1 MGHLR
6 IDGEEVELSGARMV
20 WQRATSG
27 GRRGFVFQVTAYGRR
42 RMLHLAA
49 WAPADRIGDLT
60 GQMVPLLASG
70 PDAAV
75 DGRLFASG
83 EVRFGRV
90 RDDLAILS
98 VDGTVEAL
106 DPESDARSVV
116 EADIR
121 AILSAVLERSRCVA
135 CGLALGENVGE
146 RDEFVGGHRVRR
158 PIVPATCGACTGFAE
173 TPRHCPTCGDAYEAD
188 AVQSLGD
195 MASVAY
201 TATCRAGHTFS
212 GNVSSEAR

>member
-1 MGHLR
+1 MGYLR
-6 IDGEEVELSGARMV
+6 IDGEEVELNGARLV

-27 GRRGFVFQVTAYGRR
+27 GRRGFLFQVTAHGRR

-49 WAPADRIGDLT
+49 WAPGDRLGDLT

-75 DGRLFASG
+75 DGRLFAAG

-98 VDGTVEAL
+98 VDGIVEAL
-106 DPESDARSVV
+106 DPESDARSRV

-121 AILSAVLERSRCVA
+121 ATVTAILERTRCVA
-135 CGLALGENVGE
+135 CGGALGGHVGE
-146 RDEFVGGHRVRR
+146 RDEFAGGHRVRR
-158 PIVPATCGACTGFAE
+158 PVLPVVCPGCVGFAE
-173 TPRHCPTCGDAYEAD
+173 TPRHCPTCGEGYDPD
-188 AVQSLGD
+188 DVQSLGD
-195 MASVAY
+195 ASSLAY
-201 TATCRAGHTFS
+201 TATCPAGHTFS
-212 GNVSSEAR
+212 GNLIIVG